1 MNLLRIIDKII
12 SGSENGNKIL
22 INEYYC
28 TRLRSPMSS
37 CYVCINK
44 CPEQAIEIN
53 DSAIKISDKCSLC
66 KLCINICPNYV
77 FDLKEGTDISDK
89 VLMYQNSAYYFCSM
103 VNSNLKSNIGRIVS
117 CINEVD
123 DADIIKHLND
133 ADDIN
138 FVTAGCEDCRY
149 NFFYKRKMKAINRI
163 LNGLT
168 DAEGNNINIAE
179 KIKFIDH
186 NKFDF
191 SCIINNNE
199 KESKKIKS
207 IAVSMTGSDN
217 DNYNDN
223 YDDNNND
230 NINDNAAAVSNMLAN
245 TRMESGN
252 INNSTDEYSQRR
264 LFFREMSKTIKENA
278 VKLAKNFPLEE
289 LPFNE
294 FFLSNEDKNLNK
306 LFFKKR
312 FKLFNFIKCNPDCL
326 DLLDIRLPSINRNCL
341 LCANCWEF
349 CPTGALTYNNNDE
362 AGAVILDPYLCT
374 GCRLCKDLCSFGAV
388 KMVKPAGLKDISSK
402 KVLFKKLTFD

>member
-12 SGSENGNKIL
+12 SGSENSNKIL

-66 KLCINICPNYV
+66 KLCISICPNYV
-77 FDLKEGTDISDK
+77 FDLKEDSDISDK
-89 VLMYQNSAYYFCSM
+89 VLMHRNNAYYFCSM
-103 VNSNLKSNIGRIVS
+103 VDSHLKSNIGRVVS

-123 DADIIKHLND
+123 NTDIIKHLND
-133 ADDIN
+133 AKEIN
-138 FVTAGCEDCRY
+138 FVTAGCENCRY
-149 NFFYKRKMKAINRI
+149 NFFYKKKMKAINRI

-168 DAEGNNINIAE
+168 ETDGNNINIAE
-179 KIKFIDH
+179 KIRFIDY

-191 SCIINNNE
+191 SCIYNNNE
-199 KESKKIKS
+199 KENKKIIS
-207 IAVSMTGSDN
+207 SDIGSDGECIAVSAAASD
-217 DNYNDN
+217 
-223 YDDNNND
+223 D
-230 NINDNAAAVSNMLAN
+230 NINAAAGTN
-245 TRMESGN
+245 TPGEFDGV
-252 INNSTDEYSQRR
+252 NNSIDEYPQRR

-374 GCRLCKDLCSFGAV
+374 GCKLCKDLCSFGAV
-388 KMVKPAGLKDISSK
+388 KMVKPAGLKDISSQ
-402 KVLFKKLTFD
+402 KVIFKKIT

>member
-1 MNLLRIIDKII
+1 MNFLRIIDKII
-12 SGSENGNKIL
+12 SSSENSNKIL

-53 DSAIKISDKCSLC
+53 DSVIKISDKCSLC
-66 KLCINICPNYV
+66 KLCISICPNYV
-77 FDLKEGTDISDK
+77 FDLKEDFGISDK
-89 VLMYQNSAYYFCSM
+89 VLMYRNKAYYFCSM
-103 VNSNLKSNIGRIVS
+103 VGSNLKSSIGSVVS

-123 DADIIKHLND
+123 NTDIIKHLND
-133 ADDIN
+133 AKEIN
-138 FVTAGCEDCRY
+138 FVTAGCENCRY
-149 NFFYKRKMKAINRI
+149 NFFYKKKMKAINRI

-168 DAEGNNINIAE
+168 ETDGNNINIAE
-179 KIKFIDH
+179 KIRFIDY

-191 SCIINNNE
+191 SRIHNNNG
-199 KESKKIKS
+199 KENKKIKS
-207 IAVSMTGSDN
+207 IAVSMSGSG
-217 DNYNDN
+217 
-223 YDDNNND
+223 D
-230 NINDNAAAVSNMLAN
+230 NINAAAITSTPAKSDDDM
-245 TRMESGN
+245 
-252 INNSTDEYSQRR
+252 NNSTDGYSQRR
-264 LFFREMSKTIKENA
+264 LFFQEMSKTIKENA

-349 CPTGALTYNNNDE
+349 CPTGALTYDNNDE

-374 GCRLCKDLCSFGAV
+374 GCKLCKDLCSFGAV
-388 KMVKPAGLKDISSK
+388 KMVKPAGLKDISSQ
-402 KVLFKKLTFD
+402 KVLFKKITFD

>member
-1 MNLLRIIDKII
+1 MNFLRIIDKII
-12 SGSENGNKIL
+12 SSSENSNKIL

-53 DSAIKISDKCSLC
+53 DSVIKISDKCSLC
-66 KLCINICPNYV
+66 KLCISICPNYV
-77 FDLKEGTDISDK
+77 FDLKEDFGISDK
-89 VLMYQNSAYYFCSM
+89 VLMYRNKAYYFCSM
-103 VNSNLKSNIGRIVS
+103 VGSNLKSSIGSVVS

-123 DADIIKHLND
+123 NTDIIKHLND
-133 ADDIN
+133 AKEIN
-138 FVTAGCEDCRY
+138 FVTAGCENCRY
-149 NFFYKRKMKAINRI
+149 NFFYKNKMKAINRI

-168 DAEGNNINIAE
+168 ETDGNNINIAE
-179 KIKFIDH
+179 KIRFIDY

-191 SCIINNNE
+191 SRIHNNNG
-199 KESKKIKS
+199 KENKKIKS
-207 IAVSMTGSDN
+207 IAVSMSGSG
-217 DNYNDN
+217 
-223 YDDNNND
+223 D
-230 NINDNAAAVSNMLAN
+230 NINAAAITSMPAKSDDD
-245 TRMESGN
+245 M
-252 INNSTDEYSQRR
+252 NNSTDEYSQRR
-264 LFFREMSKTIKENA
+264 LFFQEMSKTIKENA

-294 FFLSNEDKNLNK
+294 FFLSNEDKNLSK

-374 GCRLCKDLCSFGAV
+374 GCKLCKDLCSFGAI
-388 KMVKPAGLKDISSK
+388 KMVKPAGLKDISSR
-402 KVLFKKLTFD
+402 KVLFKKITFD